1 LSPGATVAAVDAGL
15 DEADVA
21 PHPAGVVDLGVVEE
35 ALGLGGAVAGDEG
48 GALLLGEAVAHLLGD
63 PFVDVDGG
71 VVEQRGGRR
80 RHGVELHGRERHLRE
95 RGERGA
101 VGFGPSRGLGDPARL
116 GAGDGEGL
124 AVDGARHLA
133 DAGDG
138 ADGGDILHGA
148 VDGALEFVGDEIAAV
163 GAGADGEGLGL
174 EAAQGGV
181 LAVAHVGLEGGLVL
195 EGGAGAQRRAGEVRP
210 GRLEGELVD
219 DAFVLIEDAVD
230 AVDLVGCDD
239 VGGEAALELAEAL
252 VVGVLEVLEGAH
264 EAVEGGGEV
273 AAGGGFGFE
282 HGRGSFLVRG

>member
-1 LSPGATVAAVDAGL
+1 
-15 DEADVA
+15 
-21 PHPAGVVDLGVVEE
+21 
-35 ALGLGGAVAGDEG
+35 
-48 GALLLGEAVAHLLGD
+48 
-63 PFVDVDGG
+63 
-71 VVEQRGGRR
+71 
-80 RHGVELHGRERHLRE
+80 
-95 RGERGA
+95 
-101 VGFGPSRGLGDPARL
+101 
-116 GAGDGEGL
+116 
-124 AVDGARHLA
+124 
-133 DAGDG
+133 
-138 ADGGDILHGA
+138 
-148 VDGALEFVGDEIAAV
+148 
-163 GAGADGEGLGL
+163 
-174 EAAQGGV
+174 
-181 LAVAHVGLEGGLVL
+181 VL